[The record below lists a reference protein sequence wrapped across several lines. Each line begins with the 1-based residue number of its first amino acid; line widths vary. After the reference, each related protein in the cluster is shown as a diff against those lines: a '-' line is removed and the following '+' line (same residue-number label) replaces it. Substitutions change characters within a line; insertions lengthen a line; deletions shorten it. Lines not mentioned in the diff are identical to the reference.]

1 MKKIFGKIF
10 RLPIDEKSS
19 RGGFTLVEVV
29 VALAVIVIVT
39 GISIGVV
46 SVDNKTHVET
56 VDMIEATNI
65 AENAIE
71 CFRFAV
77 KNNSTDVQKRNE
89 FNLLL
94 ARSMNP
100 EFAPIYDDVGGGI
113 INIPFE
119 LVDNNHYIITE
130 DRVTVYIAVDFVND
144 EITIS
149 AKNAGGTNEY
159 LIEEVTYTVR

>member
-77 KNNSTDVQKRNE
+77 KNPGAENKAVVFYNLFSKSLGPDFSSEAPEKDASDVYRC
-89 FNLLL
+89 L
-94 ARSMNP
+94 
-100 EFAPIYDDVGGGI
+100 
-113 INIPFE
+113 
-119 LVDNNHYIITE
+119 ITNG
-130 DRVTVYIAVDFVND
+130 RVEVQIAMDFD
-144 EITIS
+144 EKTITIS
-149 AKNAGGTNEY
+149 ADNDGTNEY